1 MKRIFKLLCYVTLMG
16 ALVLGACTES
26 SGDEDRTEQGD
37 DPGQKPDPDPDPDP
51 EPGPPDPLEDGKLC
65 ILAIGNSFSQD
76 AVEQYLYELF
86 EAAGIEAVIG
96 NMYIGGCSLETHWSH
111 AQSGAGA
118 YAYRK
123 VVKGSK
129 SERNNVALATALADE
144 PWDFVTLQ
152 QASGFSGVY
161 SSYNPYLADLIA
173 YVKSKAAVQVWFHQ
187 TWAYMQGSNHESFP
201 TYGKDQTTMYKAIM
215 SAAQQAMSDNKE
227 LAGVIPSG
235 TAIQNARTSFYGDT
249 FNRDGYHLETTYG
262 RYTAACTWFEALSG
276 KSAVDNTYAPATVD
290 KTAAEIARHAAHAA
304 VAKPYEVTVLTD
316 YQKPPVVEGPLTAPL
331 YIDFGGNSSA
341 SPWNSISAKDATH
354 VTLKDAQTNY
364 TSATLSIS
372 PAFSDSFGG
381 VGSEPASD
389 IVSGGITWPKSAWA
403 DSFVVDGTAGAGD
416 SAPVEIT
423 ISGLTASQTF
433 DVTILAARYNGTR
446 TARATDF
453 TLTGATRADGRIQQG
468 IRLGSGAGQ
477 YPTWEDVPFEEYTL
491 TFSGVS
497 PSQAGTLQLSVKG
510 VDVGSTV
517 VQGNISALCIAPAN

>member
-1 MKRIFKLLCYVTLMG
+1 MKRIFKLLCYV
-16 ALVLGACTES
+16 ALTGVLVMGACTES
-26 SGDEDRTEQGD
+26 SGGEDRTEQGD
-37 DPGQKPDPDPDPDP
+37 DPGKKPDPDP
-51 EPGPPDPLEDGKLC
+51 EPEPEPSDPLEDGKLC

-123 VVKGSK
+123 VVDGKK
-129 SERNNVALATALADE
+129 AERTNVPLATALADE
-144 PWDFVTLQ
+144 KWDFVTLQ
-152 QASGFSGVY
+152 QASGVSGVY
-161 SSYNPYLADLIA
+161 SSYNPYLASLIA
-173 YVKSKAAVQVWFHQ
+173 YVKGKVDVPVWFHQ
-187 TWAYMQGSNHESFP
+187 TWAYMQESNHDAFP
-201 TYGKDQTTMYKAIM
+201 TYGSDQTTMYNAIM
-215 SAAQQAMSDNKE
+215 SAVQRAMSDNEE

-235 TAIQNARTSFYGDT
+235 TAIQNARTSFFGDT

-262 RYTAACTWFEALSG
+262 RYTAACTWFETFSG
-276 KSAVDNTYAPATVD
+276 KSAVGNTYAPSTID
-290 KTAAEIARHAAHAA
+290 RTAAEIARHAAHAA
-304 VAKPYEVTVLTD
+304 VVKPYAVTVLTD
-316 YQKPPVVEGPLTAPL
+316 YQKPPVVEGPLTAAVC
-331 YIDFGGNSSA
+331 IDFGGNSSA
-341 SPWNSISAKDATH
+341 SPWNTVSAKDAAD
-354 VTLKDAQTNY
+354 VTLKDAKDNY

-381 VGSEPASD
+381 AGSEPASD

-416 SAPVEIT
+416 SAPVVIT
-423 ISGLTASQTF
+423 ISGLTATQTF
-433 DVTILAARYNGTR
+433 DVTVLATRYNGTR
-446 TARATDF
+446 TARTTDF
-453 TLTGATRADGRIQQG
+453 TLTGAAQADGRIQQG

-477 YPTWEDVPFEEYTL
+477 YPAWEDVPFEEYTL

-497 PSQAGTLQLSVKG
+497 PSPEGTLRLSVKG

-517 VQGNISALCIAPAN
+517 VQGNISAMCITPAN